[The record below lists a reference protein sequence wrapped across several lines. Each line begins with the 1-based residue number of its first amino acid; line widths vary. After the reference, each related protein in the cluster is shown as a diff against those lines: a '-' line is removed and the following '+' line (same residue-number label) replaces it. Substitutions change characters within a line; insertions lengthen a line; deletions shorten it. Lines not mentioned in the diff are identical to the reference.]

1 MNGILKNCIVID
13 LTLFNYQNLGRVL
26 EASNLSDVNLEFLES
41 SKKDGFAKL
50 FFDIESSMVV
60 AFTVKKNREE
70 IVLTSDFTDLLHT
83 LKSVT
88 ITKASEELTTDKFNT
103 LLEKISNHGINSLST
118 KERNY
123 LDKYSNSK
131 N

>member
-88 ITKASEELTTDKFNT
+88 ITKASEELTTDRFNI

-123 LDKYSNSK
+123 LDNYSK
-131 N
+131 I

>member
-88 ITKASEELTTDKFNT
+88 ITKASEELTTDRFNI

>member
-26 EASNLSDVNLEFLES
+26 EASGLFDVNLEFLES

-50 FFDIESSMVV
+50 FFDIESSIVV
-60 AFTVKKNREE
+60 AFTIKKNREE
-70 IVLTSDFTDLLHT
+70 IMLTSDFTDTLHT
-83 LKSVT
+83 LMSVT
-88 ITKASEELTTDKFNT
+88 VAKVSEELTTDRFNK
-103 LLEKISNHGINSLST
+103 LLEKISDHGIDSLST

-123 LDKYSNSK
+123 LDSYSK
-131 N
+131 IKQ

>member
-60 AFTVKKNREE
+60 AFTIKKNREE
-70 IVLTSDFTDLLHT
+70 IILTSDFTDLLHT

-123 LDKYSNSK
+123 LDKYSK
-131 N
+131 I

>member
-50 FFDIESSMVV
+50 FFDIESSIVV
-60 AFTVKKNREE
+60 AFTIKKNREE
-70 IVLTSDFTDLLHT
+70 IILTSDFTDLLHT

-123 LDKYSNSK
+123 LDKYSK
-131 N
+131 I

>member
-60 AFTVKKNREE
+60 AFTIKKNREE
-70 IVLTSDFTDLLHT
+70 IILTSDFTDLLHT

-88 ITKASEELTTDKFNT
+88 ITKASEELTTDKLNT

-123 LDKYSNSK
+123 LDKYSK
-131 N
+131 I

>member
-60 AFTVKKNREE
+60 AFTIKKNREE
-70 IVLTSDFTDLLHT
+70 IILTSDFTDLLHT
-83 LKSVT
+83 LKSVS
-88 ITKASEELTTDKFNT
+88 IAKVSEELTTDRFNI
-103 LLEKISNHGINSLST
+103 LLEKISNHGIDSLST

-123 LDKYSNSK
+123 LDNYSK
-131 N
+131 IKQ